1 MKEIFTRDDTE
12 ITYEYSDIK
21 RESVRRTVIEILK
34 EFGLL
39 ADDESD

>member
-12 ITYEYSDIK
+12 ITYEDPDIK

-39 ADDESD
+39 ADDRSD